1 MQVPHLLPARRT
13 FGAVHTAFE
22 AATDF
27 IGKPELR
34 DAVHGA
40 FISAGV
46 KTNSTREST
55 CG

>member
-1 MQVPHLLPARRT
+1 MR
-13 FGAVHTAFE
+13 GGSGHTAFE

-34 DAVHGA
+34 DAVRSA

-46 KTNSTREST
+46 TTSASRERT